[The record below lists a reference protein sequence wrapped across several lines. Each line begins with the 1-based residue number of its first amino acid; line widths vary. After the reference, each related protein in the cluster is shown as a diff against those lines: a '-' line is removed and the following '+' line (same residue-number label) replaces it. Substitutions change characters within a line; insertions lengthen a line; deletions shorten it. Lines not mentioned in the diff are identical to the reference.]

1 VGSGNDA
8 ADWPWATAVAREVAA
23 PPLKLEDYATPYD
36 LGDGMLDEFEEGAA
50 AEPLCDGLLGHHGM
64 EPEDW

>member
-1 VGSGNDA
+1 MHRTSFKFSYKQTVSSL
-8 ADWPWATAVAREVAA
+8 P
-23 PPLKLEDYATPYD
+23 KLEDYATPYD

-64 EPEDW
+64 ELEDW